1 MDIHPEGDKLSQS
14 KMLPNSRRLLLSV
27 SLAAAC
33 TSFGFSVNRLS
44 GNGFLDTRFFASKS
58 DVDIDVTKAKRI
70 VETFRPNKFKP
81 DNIFTANCHWQTVVG
96 SGALA
101 GKIYGDP
108 VRPFRTSVKSIETPD
123 NDFFDIFYTDN
134 VKDADNVVLIFHGLE
149 GTANSS
155 SITNCAVAAIN
166 KGFGCILVSFRGCSG
181 KPNRTPGGYHVG
193 FTKDLT
199 QLVEIIHKQYPSKG
213 IFLMG
218 TSLGGNVILKYLGEQ
233 GDRARKLNIRGA
245 AVACVPFDP
254 KACQSKIDVGF
265 NRALYSENF
274 LSTLKKKGEE
284 QHARFPGTFDIEGVR
299 KAKTVGDFDDAFI
312 AKIYGF
318 KDKFDYYAKCG
329 SINFLSKI
337 RVPTLAIN
345 NIDDPFIDASSLPT
359 EEEHIRGAPVRLV
372 YHEQGGHCGF
382 ATSKMS
388 TEPDSP
394 ATPPH
399 GWLAEEFTRFLV
411 HARDYEALKREK
423 GNGKGEL
430 SLMQSLFIL
439 ADTTKKVLFA

>member
-1 MDIHPEGDKLSQS
+1 
-14 KMLPNSRRLLLSV
+14 MLPNSRRLLFSV
-27 SLAAAC
+27 SLVAAC
-33 TSFGFSVNRLS
+33 TSFGLTVNRLK
-44 GNGFLDTRFFASKS
+44 GNGFLDFHFLTVRS
-58 DVDIDVTKAKRI
+58 DVDINDVTAANRI
-70 VETFRPNKFKP
+70 VQDFQPNKFKP

-108 VRPFRTSVKSIETPD
+108 ARPFRTSVKSIETPD
-123 NDFFDIFYTDN
+123 NDFFEIFCTDN
-134 VKDADNVVLIFHGLE
+134 IKEANNVVLIFHGLE

-155 SITNCAVAAIN
+155 SITNCAVAAID

-245 AVACVPFDP
+245 SVACVPFDP

-265 NRALYSENF
+265 NRVLYSENF
-274 LSTLKKKGEE
+274 LSSLKKKGEE
-284 QHARFPGTFDIEGVR
+284 QNRRFPGTFDIEGVR

-318 KDKFDYYAKCG
+318 KDKFDYYAQCG
-329 SINFLSKI
+329 SINYLSKI

-345 NIDDPFIDASSLPT
+345 NIDDPFIDATSLPT
-359 EEEHIRGAPVRLV
+359 EEEHVRGAPVRLV

-388 TEPDSP
+388 TEPGSLP
-394 ATPPH
+394 TPPH

-411 HARDYEALKREK
+411 HVRDYQPNENERKKKDGQKL
-423 GNGKGEL
+423 L
-430 SLMQSLFIL
+430 LMQSLMIL
-439 ADTTKKVLFA
+439 ADSTKKALDSSSASSRS